1 MFENIEKSINQIT
14 RAIKPT
20 NNIVELG
27 NEIYQLHRLIEFI
40 IFKTDECLTQNLT
53 TLDPNII
60 KKLKNDFTTM
70 QFDLIE
76 NFSLEL
82 DFNIENSKE
91 KTDEQT
97 NDQQKNDGN
106 ELKSKSKNQVK
117 DEDDSE
123 ASSL

>member
-123 ASSL
+123 SSSL

>member
-91 KTDEQT
+91 K
-97 NDQQKNDGN
+97 NR
-106 ELKSKSKNQVK
+106 
-117 DEDDSE
+117 
-123 ASSL
+123 